1 MLDLNMQK
9 VSRNL
14 SRLSA
19 SFMVLIVS
27 VLGASVHTQAAELKV
42 GSNPAVKDKPKI
54 ESPSSAA
61 RKKQQGWVVFDLD
74 IDPEGKVSKAHLV
87 ESFGNDVFVEAA
99 TDAVKTWQHKPK
111 KSKGQPVEQF
121 ATNVRVDFSKGGK
134 RPISSG
140 FGARKYNKIVK
151 LLSEGKLDN
160 AHKAL
165 KKLDFE
171 DLENYAEINLALS
184 LWANYAKAAGDKVLQ
199 LSYLEKMALN
209 ASRDEEKF
217 VFSSLR
223 ERLILQLEL
232 NHLVNAKRTFRE
244 LKRLKIAKPYLPA
257 FEKAVKQADVKA
269 FSAEDLA
276 VPGKIMHGKK
286 WRHAPARK
294 ALSITN
300 VAGKIDAVSLR
311 CSNKVKSVSL
321 KRLGSVKIPNH
332 WSNCYLDVEADLG
345 TSFTVTEQSS

>member
-1 MLDLNMQK
+1 MQK

-27 VLGASVHTQAAELKV
+27 LLGVSVHSQAAELKV
-42 GSNPAVKDKPKI
+42 GNNPIVEDKPKI
-54 ESPSSAA
+54 EHPNSAV
-61 RKKQQGWVVFDLD
+61 RKNQQGWVVLDLD
-74 IDPEGKVSKAHLV
+74 IDPEGKVLNTYLV

-99 TDAVKTWQHKPK
+99 TEAVKTWQHKPK
-111 KSKGQPVEQF
+111 NFKGQPVEQF
-121 ATNVRVDFSKGGK
+121 STNVRVDFGKGGK
-134 RPISSG
+134 LPVSPG
-140 FGARKYNKIVK
+140 FVTRKYNKIVK
-151 LLSEGKLDN
+151 LLSEGKLDK
-160 AHKAL
+160 AHEAL
-165 KKLDFE
+165 KKLEFE

-209 ASRDEEKF
+209 ANRDEEKF
-217 VFSSLR
+217 IFASLR

-244 LKRLKIAKPYLPA
+244 LKRLKIAKPYLSA
-257 FEKAVKQADVKA
+257 FESAVEQADAEA
-269 FSAEDLA
+269 FSAEDL
-276 VPGKIMHGKK
+276 VVLGKIMHGKK

-294 ALSITN
+294 ALSITD

-311 CSNKVKSVSL
+311 CTNKVKSVSL
-321 KRLGSVKIPNH
+321 KKLDSVKIPNH
-332 WSNCYLDVEADLG
+332 WVNCYLDMEADLG
-345 TSFTVTEQSS
+345 TSFTVTEKSS